1 MNLTEEPIILNETN
15 DFLGSLEKAN
25 SIAKFIKADSE
36 LLSKNNMIAIYGE
49 WGNGKSSLMKTIAEK
64 LENDKYEK
72 IWIDMWKEESD
83 YSNLSIKILNK
94 ILEKIKLDDTTRKGL
109 LQAFIIL
116 GKGINVNIPL
126 VSYDMEKAF
135 EQLEKEIDPSNNMD
149 NFIKT
154 FQEKVKKYIEKK
166 NKKIIVFIDD
176 LDRCNSDNML
186 NIIYNI
192 KLLLSVQD
200 VIFIFGID
208 KNAVSLAL
216 MNKYNNEINK
226 AESFLDKIFPISFN
240 MPNKALNLSLFL
252 KTIFQGLDENKINT
266 IEEFLTEINFMNPR
280 KLKKVFFRY
289 FLVRNQ
295 LIEKKLLDEEKEWS
309 IILILFFI
317 IESEFE
323 QKNYIHMIDNNK
335 IDLLSSKLELDTSRT
350 STKRKVAFSD
360 FEISL
365 RKTEKEGT
373 IYLPIELFLFIL
385 NPDDLIKEKIDI
397 LGIEN
402 GIGVVIET
410 NLFLELFK
418 DSISKRFTLYF
429 NNNYR
434 KCVQEVGGKIDQ
446 FLLQRKEILK
456 EINKW
461 I

>member
-166 NKKIIVFIDD
+166 NKKII
-176 LDRCNSDNML
+176 
-186 NIIYNI
+186 
-192 KLLLSVQD
+192 
-200 VIFIFGID
+200 
-208 KNAVSLAL
+208 
-216 MNKYNNEINK
+216 EIV
-226 AESFLDKIFPISFN
+226 D
-240 MPNKALNLSLFL
+240 
-252 KTIFQGLDENKINT
+252 
-266 IEEFLTEINFMNPR
+266 
-280 KLKKVFFRY
+280 
-289 FLVRNQ
+289 
-295 LIEKKLLDEEKEWS
+295 
-309 IILILFFI
+309 
-317 IESEFE
+317 
-323 QKNYIHMIDNNK
+323 
-335 IDLLSSKLELDTSRT
+335 
-350 STKRKVAFSD
+350 
-360 FEISL
+360 
-365 RKTEKEGT
+365 
-373 IYLPIELFLFIL
+373 
-385 NPDDLIKEKIDI
+385 
-397 LGIEN
+397 
-402 GIGVVIET
+402 
-410 NLFLELFK
+410 
-418 DSISKRFTLYF
+418 
-429 NNNYR
+429 
-434 KCVQEVGGKIDQ
+434 
-446 FLLQRKEILK
+446 
-456 EINKW
+456 
-461 I
+461 